1 MSRFLFPYEPQGWRE
16 AGLKDRGK
24 SVSTEPGTSLTNKVI
39 KSPLVFLPVIACV
52 SFLELHPFDE

>member
-1 MSRFLFPYEPQGWRE
+1 M
-16 AGLKDRGK
+16 KDRGK